1 MPVVKPRTRPDDLDN
16 IYSLQHQLLGYR
28 VDTTI
33 SGSFVEKR
41 PRAITAT
48 DYPVTGFWVKLLEK
62 TSRVITQIFNY

>member
-33 SGSFVEKR
+33 SGKLKELP
-41 PRAITAT
+41 PRAIAESGHP
-48 DYPVTGFWVKLLEK
+48 DTGFWVKLLEK